1 MIGPPI
7 LDLSYNLYSSSSQK
21 ELNNFKELLNH
32 YYSSLSSTLKSLGSD
47 PVKLFPVSE
56 LIRQWK
62 LYSSFGLILGLVTIL
77 LSVSEKADTTD
88 LLGLGN
94 DNFSQMVERTNEK
107 NNDKVSSRTIDV
119 LAHWIK
125 IQEE

>member
-7 LDLSYNLYSSSSQK
+7 WDLSYNLYSSSSQK

-32 YYSSLSSTLKSLGSD
+32 YYSSLSGTLKSLESD

-107 NNDKVSSRTIDV
+107 NNEKVSSRTIDV